1 MQYNKIMQLKY
12 NQRYNYIRTV
22 QLPKYLSR
30 EGKEESQQLLAQ
42 VRCGLMETQNR
53 YWKET
58 EKGENEKRECE
69 EVEWGISTWKIVMKQ
84 HTRL

>member
-1 MQYNKIMQLKY
+1 MQLKY
-12 NQRYNYIRTV
+12 NQTYKYIRTV

-42 VRCGLMETQNR
+42 VRCRLMETQN
-53 YWKET
+53 WKET
-58 EKGENEKRECE
+58 EKSENEKRECE
-69 EVEWGISTWKIVMKQ
+69 EVEWGISTWEIVMKQ

>member
-12 NQRYNYIRTV
+12 NQRYNYIKTV

-42 VRCGLMETQNR
+42 VRCGLMETRNR

-58 EKGENEKRECE
+58 EKGENEKR
-69 EVEWGISTWKIVMKQ
+69 SARK
-84 HTRL
+84 